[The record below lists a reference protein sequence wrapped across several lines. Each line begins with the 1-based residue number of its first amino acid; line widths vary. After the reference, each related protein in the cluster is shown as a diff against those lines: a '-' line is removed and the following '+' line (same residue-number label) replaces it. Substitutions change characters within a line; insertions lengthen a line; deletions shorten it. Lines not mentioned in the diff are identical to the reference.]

1 MEQSDLVGLDLTL
14 DIQNVLLSS
23 LDCSTE
29 PTQFLK
35 DKVAAGQVGMRSG
48 EGLRRWTPE
57 AADAVR
63 ERLRRFLADQ
73 ARIRR

>member
-1 MEQSDLVGLDLTL
+1 
-14 DIQNVLLSS
+14 
-23 LDCSTE
+23 
-29 PTQFLK
+29 
-35 DKVAAGQVGMRSG
+35 MRSG
-48 EGLRRWTPE
+48 EGLRQWTPE